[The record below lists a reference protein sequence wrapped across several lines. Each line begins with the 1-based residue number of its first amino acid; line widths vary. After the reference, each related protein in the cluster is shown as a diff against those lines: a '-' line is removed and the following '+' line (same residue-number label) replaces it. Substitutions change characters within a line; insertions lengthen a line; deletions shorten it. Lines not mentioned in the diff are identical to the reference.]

1 VSHFRNLLPILVRI
15 PITIGLLLVPL
26 AFAQARPPASFDLP
40 TVDAFLRSQMAAS
53 RIPGLAVVIV
63 QDGQVVLL
71 RGYGEAGP
79 GRPVTPQTQFYLG
92 SVTKGFTA
100 LAVMQLVEQGKLELD
115 APVQRYLPW
124 FRVADEGASA
134 AITVRH
140 LLNHTS
146 GLSEPGDPGAAQYA
160 PTLAD
165 QVHTMGAA
173 RLTAPVGSKY
183 QYYNKNY
190 QALGL
195 LIEQASGQP
204 YGDYMRAHVFE
215 PLGMPHTVAD
225 PADAPE
231 LAQGYSQAFGFPIA
245 HDQAFRPGGLPSGYI
260 ISSAEDMAH
269 YLVAQIDGATYAG
282 RQLVQPATLAQIRTP
297 PAGIGSQYGMGWM
310 VLEDGNTLAH
320 GGDTESFHSIIVMG
334 LKEKTGFV
342 ILCNQ
347 NSLFQMMTGHQ
358 AVIEGMVQ
366 LLNGKVPAQPSSL
379 AWAGLALAAVVA
391 VDLLNHLR
399 LFWQLP
405 RWAARAT
412 AAGRRRW
419 VGWLQAVL
427 SVAIRAALLVW
438 LPALIGIAIDG
449 SSGAGWPDMAGLL
462 PDVTGWLLLTLGL
475 GLVRGLAKL
484 AIMAH
489 TVYGLQSAQS

>member
-1 VSHFRNLLPILVRI
+1 VSRYRSLLPILIRI
-15 PITIGLLLVPL
+15 PITVGLLLVPM
-26 AFAQARPPASFDLP
+26 AFAQARPPATLDP
-40 TVDAFLRSQMAAS
+40 PAVDAFLRSQMAAN
-53 RIPGLAVVIV
+53 RIPGLAVAVV
-63 QDGQVVLL
+63 QDGQVVFL

-92 SVTKGFTA
+92 SVTKSFTA
-100 LAVMQLVEQGKLELD
+100 LAAMQLVEQGKLELD

-124 FRVADEGASA
+124 FRVADDGASS
-134 AITVRH
+134 AITVRN

-165 QVHTMGAA
+165 QVRTMQAA
-173 RLTAPVGSKY
+173 RLTAPVGSKF

-190 QALGL
+190 QVLGL
-195 LIEQASGQP
+195 LIEQASGRP
-204 YGDYMRAHVFE
+204 YGDYMRAAVFE
-215 PLGMPHTVAD
+215 PLGMAHTVTD
-225 PADAPE
+225 PADAPD
-231 LAQGYSQAFGFPIA
+231 LAQGYSQAFGFPFP
-245 HDQAFRPGGLPSGYI
+245 HDQAFQPGGLPSGYI

-269 YLVAQIDGATYAG
+269 YLVAQIDGATVAG

-297 PAGIGSQYGMGWM
+297 PAGIGSRYGMGWM

-320 GGDTESFHSIIVMG
+320 GGDTESFHSVVVIG

-347 NSLFQMMTGHQ
+347 NSLFQMLTGHQ
-358 AVIEGMVQ
+358 AIMEGMAQ
-366 LLNGKVPAQPSSL
+366 LLNGKAPAQPSAP
-379 AWAGLALAAVVA
+379 AWAGLVLAAVVA

-405 RWAARAT
+405 RWAAKAK
-412 AAGRRRW
+412 AAGRRRM
-419 VGWLQAVL
+419 GWLKVL
-427 SVAIRAALLVW
+427 LNVAIPSALLVW
-438 LPALIGIAIDG
+438 LPSLIGTAIDG
-449 SSGAGWPDMAGLL
+449 SAGTGWPEMAGLL

-484 AIMAH
+484 AIMAR
-489 TVYGLQSAQS
+489 TVHGLRPAHL

>member
-1 VSHFRNLLPILVRI
+1 MSHFRSLLPILVRI

-53 RIPGLAVVIV
+53 RIPGLAVAIV
-63 QDGQVVLL
+63 QDGEVVFL

-79 GRPVTPQTQFYLG
+79 GRPVTPQTQFYIG
-92 SVTKGFTA
+92 SVTKSFTA
-100 LAVMQLVEQGKLELD
+100 LAAMQLVEQGKLKLD

-146 GLSEPGDPGAAQYA
+146 GLSEQGDLQAAQYA

-165 QVHTMGAA
+165 QVRTMQVA
-173 RLTAPVGSKY
+173 RLTAPVGSKF

-190 QALGL
+190 QVLGL
-195 LIEQASGQP
+195 LIEQVSGQS
-204 YGDYMRAHVFE
+204 YGDTMRTAVFE
-215 PLGMPHTVAD
+215 PLGMTHTVTD
-225 PADAPE
+225 PADAPD
-231 LAQGYSQAFGFPIA
+231 LAQGYSQAFGFPIP
-245 HDQAFRPGGLPSGYI
+245 HDQAFRPGGLPSGYV

-269 YLVAQIDGATYAG
+269 YLVAQIDGATYEG
-282 RQLVQPATLAQIRTP
+282 HPLVQPATLAQIRTP
-297 PAGIGSQYGMGWM
+297 PAGIDSRYGMGWM

-347 NSLFQMMTGHQ
+347 NSLFQMLTGHQ
-358 AVIEGMVQ
+358 AMLEGMAQ
-366 LLNGKVPAQPSSL
+366 LLNGKAPAQPSSL
-379 AWAGLALAAVVA
+379 AWVGLLLAAMVA

-405 RWAARAT
+405 RWAARAK
-412 AAGRRRW
+412 AAQRRW
-419 VGWLQAVL
+419 VGWLKAML
-427 SVAIRAALLVW
+427 NVAIPAALLVW
-438 LPALIGIAIDG
+438 LPSLIGTAIDG
-449 SSGAGWPDMAGLL
+449 SAGTGWPDLAGLL

-475 GLVRGLAKL
+475 GLVRGLAKM
-484 AIMAH
+484 AIMAR
-489 TVYGLQSAQS
+489 TVV